1 VEFKDSVTPGD
12 LVGVSL
18 PGGPSIG
25 VVLALRGNRVD
36 LRLGD
41 ENRSTALP
49 RRDLHPLARIAAD
62 WPTDRLPQAWG
73 HPPWQ
78 LSEAALAAAQPRRR
92 ELGAAWLL
100 LREAASDGPLNLA
113 ALVDLIGDRGDP
125 AQVAACWRWLEGD
138 QTMFRWRQG
147 HLEARP
153 VSELKPLRHQRRRHQ
168 LELQA
173 RRRWSET
180 LRRRQPLDAS
190 QLGAEQQE
198 DLRLLRCW
206 ASGDTTTALPDPLS
220 RLLHDCRC
228 QAEPGAIRH
237 LLADL
242 GQWERHH
249 LPALEATTWQQGFSA
264 ALLAEADR
272 LCEQADHNWPG
283 DGQRQDRTAQ
293 RVVTID
299 DEDTL
304 EIDDGLALER
314 LDGDR
319 CRLWIHIADPGR
331 LVAAGSPLDAE
342 AARRASSL
350 YLARG
355 TLPMFPPAL
364 AHGPMSLRAG
374 RRCAAWSLW
383 LELDGEGQV
392 LADGLERTWIRP
404 AYRLSYA
411 DADALLEL
419 APPQERDL
427 LTIAELLG
435 RREGWRQRRGALRLE
450 DPEGRFRARRP
461 VADAGPG
468 IGAPPASGARTG
480 GGEPPK
486 PSASC
491 PDPAGTDPSDG
502 PTGPETETD
511 PGALRAELEVTEPSP
526 ARRMVAEAMVLAGAL
541 VAERGRRHGLV
552 LPYRSQPICTLP
564 SSTEL
569 GALPPG
575 PVRHAAI
582 KRCLSRGQVGTTA
595 TPHFS
600 LGLDAYVQATSPIR
614 RYGDLVV
621 QRQLQCLLEGTQPL
635 GEAEMAALVQDL
647 EAPLRQGVQIQRD
660 DQRHWL
666 QVWFEQQPRHP
677 LDGQFLRWLRADQQL
692 GLVWIEEI
700 CQSLPCSC
708 PGRCEPGD
716 RLLVRAVEVDALRDR
731 LRLEASP

>member
-1 VEFKDSVTPGD
+1 VESKESIAPGD
-12 LVGVSL
+12 LVGASL
-18 PGGPSIG
+18 PGGPRIG
-25 VVLALRGNRVD
+25 VILSQRSNRVE

-41 ENRSTALP
+41 DNRSTALP
-49 RRDLHPLARIAAD
+49 RRDLFCLSSLAAD
-62 WPTDRLPQAWG
+62 WPPERLPQAWNQ
-73 HPPWQ
+73 PPWK
-78 LSEAALAAAQPRRR
+78 LSEAALAVALPSSR

-100 LREAASDGPLNLA
+100 LREASSEGPINLGG
-113 ALVDLIGDRGDP
+113 LVDLIGDRSDP
-125 AQVAACWRWLEGD
+125 AQLAACWRWLEGD
-138 QTMFRWRQG
+138 QTLFRWRQG

-153 VSELKPLRHQRRRHQ
+153 LSELRPLRHQRRRHA

-173 RRRWSET
+173 RQRWSDT
-180 LRRRQPLDAS
+180 LRRRKPLDAS
-190 QLGAEQQE
+190 LLDREQQQ

-206 ASGDTTTALPDPLS
+206 ASGDTTTALPEPLS

-228 QAEPGAIRH
+228 QADPGAIRH

-249 LPALEATTWQQGFSA
+249 LPALEATTWEQGFNA
-264 ALLAEADR
+264 DLLAEADR
-272 LCEQADHNWPG
+272 LCQQADGDWPG
-283 DGQRQDRTAQ
+283 DGDRQDRTAQ

-299 DEDTL
+299 DEDTR

-314 LDGDR
+314 LEGDH

-331 LVAAGSPLDAE
+331 LVAAGSPLDLE

-364 AHGPMSLRAG
+364 AHGPMSLRAAK
-374 RRCAAWSLW
+374 RCAAWSLW
-383 LELDGEGQV
+383 VDLDGDGQV

-435 RREGWRQRRGALRLE
+435 RRERWRQRRGALRLD
-450 DPEGRFRARRP
+450 DPEGRFRARRSEP
-461 VADAGPG
+461 GSSGVDPAPADDGSGPS
-468 IGAPPASGARTG
+468 AAASGDG
-480 GGEPPK
+480 G
-486 PSASC
+486 S
-491 PDPAGTDPSDG
+491 DPT
-502 PTGPETETD
+502 
-511 PGALRAELEVTEPSP
+511 ALRAELEVTEPSP
-526 ARRMVAEAMVLAGAL
+526 ARRMVAEAMVLAGAV
-541 VAERGRRHGLV
+541 VAERGRRLGVV
-552 LPYRSQPICTLP
+552 LPYRSQPVCALP
-564 SSTEL
+564 SNTEL
-569 GALPPG
+569 EALPPG

-595 TPHFS
+595 APHFS

-614 RYGDLVV
+614 RYADLVV
-621 QRQLQCLLEGTQPL
+621 QRQLQCLLEGTPPL
-635 GEAEMAALVQDL
+635 GEAELAEQLQDL
-647 EAPLRQGVQIQRD
+647 EPALRQGVQIQRD

-666 QVWFEQQPRHP
+666 QVWFEQQPRHS
-677 LDGQFLRWLRADQQL
+677 LDGLFLRWLRADQQL
-692 GLVWIEEI
+692 GLVWIEEL
-700 CQSLPCSC
+700 CQSLPCTC
-708 PGRCEPGD
+708 PARCEPGH

-731 LRLEASP
+731 LRLEATT

>member
-1 VEFKDSVTPGD
+1 MESKDSLAPGD

-18 PGGPSIG
+18 PGGPRIG
-25 VVLALRGNRVD
+25 VILALRSNRVEI
-36 LRLGD
+36 RLGD
-41 ENRSTALP
+41 NQRSTALP
-49 RRDLHPLARIAAD
+49 RRDIQRLAPLAAD
-62 WPTDRLPQAWG
+62 WPPTRLPQTWNQ
-73 HPPWQ
+73 PPWS
-78 LSEAALAAAQPRRR
+78 LSEAALTAALPRTR
-92 ELGAAWLL
+92 ELAEAWLL
-100 LREAASDGPLNLA
+100 LSEASSEGPVSLA
-113 ALVDLIGDRGDP
+113 GLVELIGDQADP
-125 AQVAACWRWLEGD
+125 AQLAACWRWLEGD
-138 QTMFRWRQG
+138 QTLFRWRQG
-147 HLEARP
+147 HLQARP
-153 VSELKPLRHQRRRHQ
+153 LSELRPLRHQRRLHQ
-168 LELQA
+168 LDLQA
-173 RRRWSET
+173 RQRWSET
-180 LRRRQPLDAS
+180 LRRRQPIDTS
-190 QLGAEQQE
+190 QLAAEQQE
-198 DLRLLRCW
+198 DLQLLRCW
-206 ASGDTTTALPDPLS
+206 ASGDSSTPLPDPLS
-220 RLLHDCRC
+220 RLLQDCRC
-228 QAEPGAIRH
+228 QPEPGAIRH

-242 GQWERHH
+242 GLWERHH
-249 LPALEATTWQQGFSA
+249 LPSLEATTWQQGFSA
-264 ALLAEADR
+264 ALLAEAEG
-272 LCEQADHNWPG
+272 LCAQADGDRPG
-283 DGQRQDRTAQ
+283 DEHRQDRTGH

-299 DEDTL
+299 DEDTR
-304 EIDDGLALER
+304 EIDDGLSLER
-314 LDGDR
+314 LEGDR

-342 AARRASSL
+342 AYRRASTL

-383 LELDGEGQV
+383 VELDGEGQV

-435 RREGWRQRRGALRLE
+435 RREEWRQRRGALRLE

-461 VADAGPG
+461 PAAAGPG
-468 IGAPPASGARTG
+468 PGFPASSGAMAAAGEAPG
-480 GGEPPK
+480 G
-486 PSASC
+486 S
-491 PDPAGTDPSDG
+491 DPAVADPSDDSPG
-502 PTGPETETD
+502 SEADSD
-511 PGALRAELEVTEPSP
+511 PAALRAELEVTEPSP

-541 VAERGRRHGLV
+541 VAERGRRQGLV

-582 KRCLSRGQVGTTA
+582 KRCLSRGQVGTSA
-595 TPHFS
+595 APHFS

-621 QRQLQCLLEGTQPL
+621 QRQLQCLLEGTPPL
-635 GEAEMAALVQDL
+635 GEADMAALLQDL
-647 EAPLRQGVQIQRD
+647 EAPLRQGIQIQRD

-677 LDGQFLRWLRADQQL
+677 LDGLFLRWLRADQQL

-708 PGRCEPGD
+708 PGRCEPGH

-731 LRLEASP
+731 LHLEATT